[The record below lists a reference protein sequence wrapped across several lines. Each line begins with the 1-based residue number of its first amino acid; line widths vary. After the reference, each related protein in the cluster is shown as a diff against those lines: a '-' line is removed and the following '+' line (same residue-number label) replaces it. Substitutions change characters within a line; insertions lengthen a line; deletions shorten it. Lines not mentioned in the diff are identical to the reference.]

1 MIPPGLLQSEHQSY
15 LPPQAENS
23 SAGEVAGVLLSPLN
37 HIPSPVSPLLYW
49 SIICSYLELNKI
61 LSTSP
66 LGFHFS
72 YFTLKNSSLT

>member
-49 SIICSYLELNKI
+49 L
-61 LSTSP
+61 
-66 LGFHFS
+66 
-72 YFTLKNSSLT
+72 